1 MNHLNNV
8 TGFHPA
14 DVLLPKEEY
23 LERWC
28 VPPVDQHTSETEF
41 WEKLERE
48 VGGAPSALSLVLPE
62 AYLGSEKEEN
72 LLASISGK
80 MREYLA
86 RGVFREEK
94 DSYIWIEREQSTGKY
109 RRGLLGKIDLSLY
122 DFDPS
127 KKARIRA
134 TEETVPS
141 RLPPRIRVREG
152 ASLEFPHVLVLY
164 DDPGAALQ
172 KAAEETIRTMAREP
186 LYDFR
191 LPVCGHR
198 IRGTLIRS
206 EEAGRIEATLGMLLE
221 NSFLAVGDGNHSLA
235 AAKALYEKKA
245 KDPGVSDAE
254 KYAARFAL
262 VELVSCED
270 EAMPFEPI
278 HRLVFSDPDSLFE
291 KAKRYTGEKEYCF
304 TALSG
309 GKELRFTIGAND
321 GLLPVAV
328 LQKFL
333 DREGFTV
340 DYIHDA
346 ETLSALA
353 GAGKGIGILLPP
365 FEREKLFPTVAELG
379 VLPRKTFSLGRA
391 EDKRFYLEGRRIR

>member
-1 MNHLNNV
+1 MNHSSYD

-28 VPPVDQHTSETEF
+28 VPPVDQHTSEKEF
-41 WEKLERE
+41 WDDLERGI
-48 VGGAPSALSLVLPE
+48 GGAPSALSLVLPE
-62 AYLGSEKEEN
+62 AYLGSEKEES

-80 MREYLA
+80 MREYLLS
-86 RGVFREEK
+86 GVFREEK
-94 DSYIWIEREQSTGKY
+94 DSYIWVEREQSTGKY
-109 RRGLLGKIDLSLY
+109 RRGLLGKLNLSLY

-164 DDPGAALQ
+164 DDPGAKLK
-172 KAAEETIRTMAREP
+172 KAAEETVRTLQRGP

-198 IRGTLIRS
+198 IRGTVIRS
-206 EEAGRIEATLGMLLE
+206 EEAGLIDAALGAILE
-221 NSFLAVGDGNHSLA
+221 NSYLAVGDGNHSLA

-245 KDPGVSDAE
+245 KDPSVSDAE
-254 KYAARFAL
+254 KNAARFAL

-278 HRLVFSDPDSLFE
+278 HRLVFSDPASLIE
-291 KAKRYTGEKEYCF
+291 KAKGYRGEKEYSF
-304 TALSG
+304 TVLSE
-309 GKELRFTIGAND
+309 GKENRLTIGANED
-321 GLLPVAV
+321 LLPVAV
-328 LQKFL
+328 LQSFL
-333 DREGFTV
+333 DRDGFAV
-340 DYIHDA
+340 DYIHDEDA
-346 ETLSALA
+346 LRALSD
-353 GAGKGIGILLPP
+353 AGKGTGILLPP
-365 FEREKLFPTVAELG
+365 FERAKLFPTVAELG

-391 EDKRFYLEGRRIR
+391 EDKRFYLEGRKIR